1 MKFIILFITL
11 FSLAGANQ
19 ELFSEVKKAIAMM
32 ESGDKYNIVNRNGFM
47 GKYQFGAMSLVD
59 LGIINKEKYKSLTYT
74 MPTATRKAKVM
85 WRDGLTLNSFV
96 NNPSNWNIAGGKDAF
111 LCNTK
116 LQEDAMD
123 KVLQRNYTTLSN
135 RGLDMSNRSLAKSLL
150 MAAHFG
156 GITSAINYA
165 TNGTEYK
172 DAFGT
177 KLSKYCDGAVKNSGS
192 KKVVFKFEN

>member
-1 MKFIILFITL
+1 MKFIIISFIL
-11 FSLAGANQ
+11 FSFASANQ
-19 ELFSEVKKAIAMM
+19 ELFVEVKKAIALK
-32 ESGDKYNIVNRNGFM
+32 ESGNRYDVVNRNGFM

-59 LGIINKEKYKSLTYT
+59 LGIISKEKYKAQTYT
-74 MPTATRKAKVM
+74 MPTLTRKAKVM
-85 WRDGLTLNSFV
+85 WRDNQSLNSFV
-96 NNPSNWNIAGGKDAF
+96 NNPSNWNITGGKDAF
-111 LCNTK
+111 LCNIK

-123 KVLQRNYTTLSN
+123 KVLQRNYSTLSN
-135 RGLDMSNRSLAKSLL
+135 RGIDMSNKAKAKSLL

-177 KLSKYCDGAVKNSGS
+177 KLSKYCDGEVKNSGS
-192 KKVVFKFEN
+192 KKVVFKFAN

>member
-1 MKFIILFITL
+1 MKFIIVLIAF
-11 FSLAGANQ
+11 FSFAGANQ
-19 ELFSEVKKAIAMM
+19 ELFMEVKKAIALK
-32 ESGDKYNIVNRNGFM
+32 ESGDRYDMVNRNGFM

-59 LGIINKEKYKSLTYT
+59 LGLISKEKYKALTYT

-85 WRDGLTLNSFV
+85 WRNGLTLNSFV
-96 NNPSNWNIAGGKDAF
+96 ANPSNWNIAGGKDAF
-111 LCNTK
+111 LCNAK

-123 KVLQRNYTTLSN
+123 RVLQRNYSALLN
-135 RGLDMSNRSLAKSLL
+135 RGVDMSNRSKAKSLL

-165 TNGTEYK
+165 NSGAEYK

-177 KLSKYCDGAVKNSGS
+177 KLSNYCNGEVKNSNS